1 MTLILNGSSR
11 VKNNIFVKI
20 MLPAKK
26 VRDNKLI
33 FIVKRINIFW
43 LDVCFLLQRLSR
55 VQEGIPSQGPEEIHL
70 RKKIQ
75 KKLHPHNIQEKDI

>member
-1 MTLILNGSSR
+1 MDLVGLKKNAETLFL
-11 VKNNIFVKI
+11 
-20 MLPAKK
+20 LPSKK

-33 FIVKRINIFW
+33 FIAKLINIFW

-75 KKLHPHNIQEKDI
+75 KKIHPLNNQEKDI